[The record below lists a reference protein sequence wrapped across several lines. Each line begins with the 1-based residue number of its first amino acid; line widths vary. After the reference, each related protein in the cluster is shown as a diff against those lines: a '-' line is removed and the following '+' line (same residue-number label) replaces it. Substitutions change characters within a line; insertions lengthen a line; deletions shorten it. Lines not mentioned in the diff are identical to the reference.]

1 MKIYNS
7 LSKKIE
13 EFKPINPH
21 KVGMYTCGPTVYS
34 YPTIGNYRTYVTSD
48 LLLRTLKS
56 LGYKVEYVM
65 NLTDVGHLT
74 GDNSG
79 DADTGEDRLEKAAKK
94 EGKNAWDIAKFYSED
109 FRESF
114 AKLNMIM
121 PDHLVAATDHI
132 AEQIQLVKKLGE
144 KGLTYKIDDGIYFD
158 TVTYEK
164 QTGEKYGELSTLDQI
179 KEGARVEPNREKKNP
194 RDFALWKF
202 SPKEAK
208 RQMEWKSPWG
218 TGFPGW
224 HLECS
229 AMSMKYLGEQFDI
242 HAGGEDLRSTHH
254 PNEIA
259 QSEGATGKIPFV
271 KYWVHGAFLLV
282 NGGRMGKSLGN
293 AYTIHDVEKKGFSP
307 LDLRYFYLTGNYRK
321 QINFTWEALI
331 AAQNALDKLRNLIN
345 NWNFRI
351 PFEGN
356 ETSESYLNSHPDS
369 VKKIKDWNQSFTER
383 IIDDIDMPGA
393 LAVVWQMTKDHS
405 LPESEKLI
413 LLEKWDEVLGLN
425 LSQPFNNSTIKPLT
439 PEIEA
444 LLKKRK
450 ELRLLKKFKE
460 ADEVR
465 DEIIKLGYTVSD
477 DAAS

>member
-1 MKIYNS
+1 
-7 LSKKIE
+7 
-13 EFKPINPH
+13 
-21 KVGMYTCGPTVYS
+21 
-34 YPTIGNYRTYVTSD
+34 
-48 LLLRTLKS
+48 
-56 LGYKVEYVM
+56 
-65 NLTDVGHLT
+65 
-74 GDNSG
+74 
-79 DADTGEDRLEKAAKK
+79 
-94 EGKNAWDIAKFYSED
+94 
-109 FRESF
+109 
-114 AKLNMIM
+114 
-121 PDHLVAATDHI
+121 
-132 AEQIQLVKKLGE
+132 
-144 KGLTYKIDDGIYFD
+144 
-158 TVTYEK
+158 
-164 QTGEKYGELSTLDQI
+164 
-179 KEGARVEPNREKKNP
+179 
-194 RDFALWKF
+194 
-202 SPKEAK
+202 
-208 RQMEWKSPWG
+208 
-218 TGFPGW
+218 
-224 HLECS
+224 
-229 AMSMKYLGEQFDI
+229 
-242 HAGGEDLRSTHH
+242 
-254 PNEIA
+254 
-259 QSEGATGKIPFV
+259 
-271 KYWVHGAFLLV
+271 
-282 NGGRMGKSLGN
+282 
-293 AYTIHDVEKKGFSP
+293 
-307 LDLRYFYLTGNYRK
+307 LRYFYLTGNYRK